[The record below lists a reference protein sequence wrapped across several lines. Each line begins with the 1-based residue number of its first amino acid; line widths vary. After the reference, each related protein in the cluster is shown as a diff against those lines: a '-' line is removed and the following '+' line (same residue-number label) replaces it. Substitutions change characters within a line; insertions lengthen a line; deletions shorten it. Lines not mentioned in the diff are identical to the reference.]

1 MRAAVPW
8 VFAIPQSNG
17 ERVYLYEESEFEFV
31 IAIVADIVVPVGA
44 RMRATIPIPFFAGKG
59 VWERKKS
66 EQDTRQRKVI
76 TLITCVRELG
86 PGQ

>member
-1 MRAAVPW
+1 MRATVPW

-17 ERVYLYEESEFEFV
+17 ERVYLYEELELELEFV

-59 VWERKKS
+59 IWERKKAN
-66 EQDTRQRKVI
+66 R
-76 TLITCVRELG
+76 TLG
-86 PGQ
+86 NGK